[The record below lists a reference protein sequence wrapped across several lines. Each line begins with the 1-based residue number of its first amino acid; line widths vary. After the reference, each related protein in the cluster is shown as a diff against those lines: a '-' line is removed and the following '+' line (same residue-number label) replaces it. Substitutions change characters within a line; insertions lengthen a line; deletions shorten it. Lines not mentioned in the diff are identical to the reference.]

1 MKVSPIQGGTINT
14 NTGSAGTIVVGVDGS
29 EASARALAWA
39 THEAELRQAS
49 LHAVWAW
56 DYMAGGSAWPGA
68 AVEVTWDEDQQAE
81 AVRESLEAAIAAGT
95 EGHELPDGR
104 MTDIMGN
111 PAAALM
117 DTAEADGADMIV
129 VGSRG
134 RGGFKRLLLGSVSE
148 QCATHAHCPVVV
160 VR

>member
-1 MKVSPIQGGTINT
+1 M
-14 NTGSAGTIVVGVDGS
+14 VVGVDGS
-29 EASARALAWA
+29 DASARALAWA
-39 THEAELRQAS
+39 VQEAELRHAP

-68 AVEVTWDEDQQAE
+68 AVEVTWDEEQQAE
-81 AVRESLEAAIAAGT
+81 AVRTGLTSVIAEGT
-95 EGHELPDGR
+95 RGHERLQVQ
-104 MTDIMGN
+104 MTDVMGN

-117 DTAEADGADMIV
+117 DAAEADEADMIV